1 MVKKEV
7 KVTMPTFAAQMPI
20 NNRTARIHRK
30 TAFTL
35 AELVVVILI
44 VSLFV
49 LLPQINL
56 LNLFGRNKFKAQS
69 QRLISTFNMA
79 AASAAQSDRRYE
91 IIIDI
96 GEQSYM
102 LRQITNPDLSN
113 VLDEEIIFEDHFTG
127 TCQVSNVLFDDGE
140 FANESRVKFRIGRGG
155 WQYGGRITLLDGDGQ
170 AYSIIISR
178 LDRAV
183 KLQKGQARIP
193 EPRLKDELPF

>member
-1 MVKKEV
+1 
-7 KVTMPTFAAQMPI
+7 MPTFAAPTPI
-20 NNRTARIHRK
+20 NKPGKMRRNK
-30 TAFTL
+30 AFTL

-56 LNLFGRNKFKAQS
+56 LNLFGRNNFKAQT
-69 QRLISTFNMA
+69 QRFISTFNMA

-96 GEQSYM
+96 GEQSYL
-102 LRQITNPDLSN
+102 LRQITNPDLSE
-113 VLDEEIIFEDHFTG
+113 VLDEEIILEDRFTD
-127 TCQVSNVLFDDGE
+127 TCQVSDVLFDDGE
-140 FANESRVKFRIGRGG
+140 FANESRVKFRIGRSG
-155 WQYGGRITLLDGDGQ
+155 WQYGGRIALVDRDGQ
-170 AYSIIISR
+170 IYSVLISR

-183 KLQKGQARIP
+183 KLQKGLAQIL